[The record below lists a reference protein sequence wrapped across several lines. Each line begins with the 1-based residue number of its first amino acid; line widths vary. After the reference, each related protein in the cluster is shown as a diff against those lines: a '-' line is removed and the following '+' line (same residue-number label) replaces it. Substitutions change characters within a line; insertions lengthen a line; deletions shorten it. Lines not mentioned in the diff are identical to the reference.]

1 MANRPDYTIQS
12 DWNTWANHAKSCGTD
27 ALLHIIKD
35 CRTAADAMRSH
46 NPEKEGYY
54 MDQAWTYSD
63 ELRKRPIILT

>member
-1 MANRPDYTIQS
+1 MSIRPDYTIQS
-12 DWNTWANHAKSCGTD
+12 DWGQWEDHAKTCD
-27 ALLHIIKD
+27 IRALRHIITD
-35 CRTAADAMRSH
+35 CRNAANAMRNH